1 MDISDNIIYIFVI
14 NKYLGKSRLYKTGTQ
29 FLKSSRLITSYNFRT
44 GNNTITQTH
53 IREIKCILKNLH
65 LRIHI

>member
-1 MDISDNIIYIFVI
+1 MDVSDNIIYIFVI

-44 GNNTITQTH
+44 GNNTITQ
-53 IREIKCILKNLH
+53 KSSAF
-65 LRIHI
+65 